1 MILTLFQAAE
11 KVDSGVI
18 YGTREVALS
27 GVEMLTELR
36 EIQISQ
42 SLDLISEFVGDFPN
56 SLNKAQ
62 AQIGAPTY
70 FPRRTKIDSY
80 CNSDSTLDSIFD
92 LLRVSDSHRYPVYF
106 KKNGSTFSLRLGRIS
121 SLDDEEMARSKG
133 EK

>member
-18 YGTREVALS
+18 YGTREVALN
-27 GVEMLTELR
+27 GVEILMELR

-42 SLDLISEFVGDFPN
+42 SLELISEFVGDFPN
-56 SLNKAQ
+56 SLIKAR
-62 AQIGAPTY
+62 AQVGEPTY
-70 FPRRTKIDSY
+70 FPRRTKIDSH

-92 LLRVSDSHRYPVYF
+92 LLRVSDSRRYPVYF
-106 KKNGSTFSLRLGRIS
+106 KKNGFTFSLRLDRIS
-121 SLDDEEMARSKG
+121 SLDEEEAARGKG